1 MKNSVNIGI
10 IGLGGRGTGMMS
22 VMAKMEDIN
31 ILAVCDKYPDR
42 VDNAVKILVDGGRP
56 APMGT
61 VDYNEVLDM
70 PGIDSVYIATDWECH
85 VKIAIDSMKKG
96 IPAAMEV
103 GGAYTLDECWEL
115 VHTYEETGIWTMMM
129 ENCCYGER
137 EMMGRRNG

>member
-22 VMAKMEDIN
+22 VTAKMEDIN

-42 VDNAVKILVDGGRP
+42 VDNAVRILVDSGRP

-85 VKIAIDSMKKG
+85 VKIAIDSMKKAFRLQWKSAG
-96 IPAAMEV
+96 LTPSMNAGSLFIHMRKPAF
-103 GGAYTLDECWEL
+103 GQ
-115 VHTYEETGIWTMMM
+115 
-129 ENCCYGER
+129 
-137 EMMGRRNG
+137 